1 MTGKWL
7 SIVGIG
13 EDGLAGLT
21 PAAKALIDGADVLV
35 GGERH
40 LAMVQVDGRETLTWP
55 RPLTSLIPK
64 IEQHRG
70 RKVCVLATGD
80 PMHFGI
86 GVTLARHL
94 PIDETIIVP
103 SLSAFTLACARLGWS
118 TSEVDCLT
126 LHGRPLDLLRAY
138 TRPKAKLLVLT
149 DDGEAP
155 AQIAATLCDAG
166 YGASRMTVLEHMD
179 GENEGRIDGTARD
192 WSQDRTAE
200 FNTVAVECMADPDT
214 PRRTRLPGLP
224 DHAFSHDG
232 QLTKREVR
240 AVTISALAPVAG
252 ELLWDVGAGCGSVAV
267 EWMRA
272 DPRNRA
278 VAIERNSKRLG
289 LIADN
294 ATALGAPK
302 LDIVDGEAPAA
313 LGDLEAPDA
322 VFVGGGLSSDA
333 MLPACWEALPPGGR
347 LVANA
352 VTVEGEKALFDWC
365 DDHDGD
371 LSRIAISRAEPVGS
385 YRLWRPSHP
394 VTQYTGVKP

>member
-267 EWMRA
+267 E
-272 DPRNRA
+272 
-278 VAIERNSKRLG
+278 
-289 LIADN
+289 
-294 ATALGAPK
+294 
-302 LDIVDGEAPAA
+302 
-313 LGDLEAPDA
+313 
-322 VFVGGGLSSDA
+322 
-333 MLPACWEALPPGGR
+333 
-347 LVANA
+347 
-352 VTVEGEKALFDWC
+352 
-365 DDHDGD
+365 
-371 LSRIAISRAEPVGS
+371 
-385 YRLWRPSHP
+385 
-394 VTQYTGVKP
+394 